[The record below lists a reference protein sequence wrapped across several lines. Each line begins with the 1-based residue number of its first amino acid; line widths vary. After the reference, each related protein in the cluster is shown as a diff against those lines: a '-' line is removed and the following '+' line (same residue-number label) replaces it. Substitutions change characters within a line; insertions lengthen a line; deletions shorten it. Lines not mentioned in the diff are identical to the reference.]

1 VVRLIAFRF
10 PRGGLLNHDDG
21 AWVWLFSGVAL
32 FRCGSFP
39 VCVTVV
45 VLMMVTIVAVRLVQ
59 GPAVAE
65 APRNVLRVPPP
76 TLFGGLCA
84 THPVSR
90 AHARRDPG
98 RRR

>member
-1 VVRLIAFRF
+1 MS
-10 PRGGLLNHDDG
+10 DG
-21 AWVWLFSGVAL
+21 
-32 FRCGSFP
+32 CDSFP

-59 GPAVAE
+59 APAAAE

-84 THPVSR
+84 TRPASR
-90 AHARRDPG
+90 AHASRDPG
-98 RRR
+98 RRP